1 MTYPSPDDAW
11 QDPARAGQPSAPPVD
26 PTRPT
31 TDPPPPEQPY
41 GGDPHPYA
49 QPGGE
54 VPYAQPVGKTPYGQ
68 PGGDPYAMGGYATP
82 GYPPPGYPPMGYP
95 AYPYPPVRRTN
106 SMALAALILSLVG
119 IASCLT
125 APVGAILGHVARKQ
139 IRETGEDGE
148 GMAKAAIIV
157 GWVLTGL
164 LVLAIVFYIVVIVFA
179 ISESSSTSY

>member
-11 QDPARAGQPSAPPVD
+11 QDPARSGQPSAPPVD

-31 TDPPPPEQPY
+31 SDPAAPAQPFGY
-41 GGDPHPYA
+41 DPYA
-49 QPGGE
+49 Q
-54 VPYAQPVGKTPYGQ
+54 AQPMAGQ
-68 PGGDPYAMGGYATP
+68 PGVDPYGMAGYPAP
-82 GYPPPGYPPMGYP
+82 GYPPAPGYAPAGYPPAGYPPMGYP
-95 AYPYPPVRRTN
+95 PYPYPPVRRTN

-125 APVGAILGHVARKQ
+125 APVGAILGHVARRQ

-164 LVLAIVFYIVVIVFA
+164 MVLGIALYVAIIVFA
-179 ISESSSTSY
+179 ISEAGSSGY